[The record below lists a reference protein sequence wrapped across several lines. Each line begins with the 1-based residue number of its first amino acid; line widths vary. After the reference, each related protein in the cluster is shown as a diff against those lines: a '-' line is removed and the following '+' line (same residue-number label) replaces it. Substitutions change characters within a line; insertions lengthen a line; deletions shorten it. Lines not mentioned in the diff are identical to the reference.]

1 MSLQSTTLAGMMHEK
16 MAWASQRQ
24 TVLAQNVA
32 NANTPGYAAKDVE
45 ALDFKKTLGFGTP
58 RPVMTRT
65 HTNHISAPGDT
76 NPYEVSKSVGGYE
89 VSPDGNRVVLE
100 EQMMKL
106 NSTNTDHKI
115 ATNLFKKYMHMY
127 KIALGK

>member
-1 MSLQSTTLAGMMHEK
+1 MSLQSTTLMGMVHEK
-16 MAWASQRQ
+16 MSWASQRQ
-24 TVLAQNVA
+24 TVLAQNIA
-32 NANTPGYAAKDVE
+32 NANTPGYAAKDLK

-65 HTNHISAPGDT
+65 HANHISAPGDS
-76 NPYEVSKSVGGYE
+76 NPYEINKNVGGYE

-106 NSTNTDHKI
+106 NSTNPNSYQD
-115 ATNLFKKYMHMY
+115 AEPS
-127 KIALGK
+127 